1 MIDAVERV
9 RTFVANLISSL
20 GRRMQRSLSQDCS
33 WLSTKLDEF
42 SKIAVDISRKLDI
55 VELATTITSAKIDS
69 CTAEEVAELEN
80 KNSVNLGKYWR
91 I

>member
-1 MIDAVERV
+1 MVDAVERV
-9 RTFVANLISSL
+9 RDFVATLISSL
-20 GRRMQRSLSQDCS
+20 GGGKQRSLSQDCS
-33 WLSTKLDEF
+33 WLNTKLDEF
-42 SKIAVDISRKLDI
+42 AKIAVDISRKLDI